1 MACHN
6 LMMPSSCNGEIPCDQ
21 KTVFENCSS
30 SPAQF
35 LQWPLTTFFS
45 NFPLVL
51 IGLTLSVDTF
61 FFAYINTFSLA
72 QDGLHAFLLG
82 YYALVLS

>member
-1 MACHN
+1 MTRKLSLN
-6 LMMPSSCNGEIPCDQ
+6 KSS
-21 KTVFENCSS
+21 SS
-30 SPAQF
+30 SPVQF

-45 NFPLVL
+45 NFLSVL
-51 IGLTLSVDTF
+51 TGLTLSVDTF

-72 QDGLHAFLLG
+72 QNGLHAFLLS